1 MKKLLRPSVLV
12 VGALV
17 LGILVGYLLSAATG
31 NGPSSAAAADA
42 KGPAA
47 DRKPAKP
54 ARSPSD
60 AKSSSAS
67 QPRQVSKPREAA
79 ARPRPKQV
87 IRLGSVV
94 GLNRETV
101 DEYVILHRHVWPEI
115 LERIR
120 KSNIRNYSIYMGEL
134 NDGQLYLFAY
144 MEYVGDDFEADMQ
157 AVADDPI
164 SREWWE
170 LTDPLQ
176 TRIKNTPTGSQWKQ
190 LTEVFHTD

>member
-1 MKKLLRPSVLV
+1 MRKFLRPSVLV

-17 LGILVGYLLSAATG
+17 LGILVGYLLGAASG
-31 NGPSSAAAADA
+31 DGPSTAVAADA
-42 KGPAA
+42 KDPGAA
-47 DRKPAKP
+47 PKPAKA

-60 AKSSSAS
+60 AGPRRADKSRDTAS
-67 QPRQVSKPREAA
+67 
-79 ARPRPKQV
+79 RPRPKQV

-94 GLNRETV
+94 GLKREKV
-101 DEYVILHRHVWPEI
+101 DQYVILHRHVWPEI

-134 NDGQLYLFAY
+134 DDDRLYLFAY
-144 MEYVGDDFEADMQ
+144 MEYVGDDLEADMQ

-176 TRIKNTPTGSQWKQ
+176 KRVKNTPTGSQWKP
-190 LTEVFHTD
+190 LAEVFHTD

>member
-1 MKKLLRPSVLV
+1 
-12 VGALV
+12 
-17 LGILVGYLLSAATG
+17 
-31 NGPSSAAAADA
+31 
-42 KGPAA
+42 
-47 DRKPAKP
+47 
-54 ARSPSD
+54 
-60 AKSSSAS
+60 
-67 QPRQVSKPREAA
+67 
-79 ARPRPKQV
+79 
-87 IRLGSVV
+87 V
-94 GLNRETV
+94 GLKREKV

-120 KSNIRNYSIYMGEL
+120 QSNIRNYSIYMGEL
-134 NDGQLYLFAY
+134 DDDQLYLFAY

-176 TRIKNTPTGSQWKQ
+176 NRVENTPTGSQWKP